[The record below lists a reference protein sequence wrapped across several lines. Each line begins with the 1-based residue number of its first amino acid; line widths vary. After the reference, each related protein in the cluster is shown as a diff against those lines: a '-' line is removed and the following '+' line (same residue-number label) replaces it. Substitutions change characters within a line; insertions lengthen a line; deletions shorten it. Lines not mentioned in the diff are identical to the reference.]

1 MRLEQLLEE
10 KRGDILRVA
19 AEHGAREVRVFG
31 SVARGEADRESDIDF
46 LVELD
51 TGRSL
56 LDLGGLQME
65 LESLLGRRNRAR
77 AQGAYSRARAAGS
90 DTGVRDP
97 KERLLDI
104 LDAIAAIER
113 HRGRDKA
120 AFERD
125 ELLQVWFLRHLQI
138 IGEAARALPGDVRA
152 LAPEVPWS
160 QIVGMRNILV
170 HGNFDIDTDI
180 VWDAAT
186 RDLLAIEPAVKRY

>member
-1 MRLEQLLEE
+1 M
-10 KRGDILRVA
+10 
-19 AEHGAREVRVFG
+19 
-31 SVARGEADRESDIDF
+31 
-46 LVELD
+46 
-51 TGRSL
+51 
-56 LDLGGLQME
+56 
-65 LESLLGRRNRAR
+65 
-77 AQGAYSRARAAGS
+77 
-90 DTGVRDP
+90 RDP

-138 IGEAARALPGDVRA
+138 IGEAARALPEDVRA

-160 QIVGMRNILV
+160 KIVGMRNILV

-180 VWDAAT
+180 VWDAAI
-186 RDLLAIEPAVKRY
+186 RDVPAIKPAVEQLLKTLEEEGR